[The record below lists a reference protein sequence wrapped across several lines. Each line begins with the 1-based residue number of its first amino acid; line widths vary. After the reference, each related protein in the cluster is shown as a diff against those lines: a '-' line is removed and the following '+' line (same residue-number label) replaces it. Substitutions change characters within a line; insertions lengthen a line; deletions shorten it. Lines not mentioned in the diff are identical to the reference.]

1 MKEQLAKSLQSMTR
15 NESLRKMLNKLGSNK
30 DLCGT
35 PKRISSQEHYEL
47 FVLVLESIYVV
58 LR

>member
-1 MKEQLAKSLQSMTR
+1 MTR

-35 PKRISSQEHYEL
+35 PKRTSSQEHYEL

>member
-1 MKEQLAKSLQSMTR
+1 MTR
-15 NESLRKMLNKLGSNK
+15 NEPLRKMLNKLGSSK

-35 PKRISSQEHYEL
+35 PKRISSEELYEL
-47 FVLVLESIYVV
+47 FVLVLQRINVV